1 MQASDPSPEEIKI
14 ECLRIQESWSESERQ
29 KRAGCYAAA
38 EAVHI
43 PEGIDLG
50 GRIAFIEPNSDSSPI
65 FAV

>member
-1 MQASDPSPEEIKI
+1 MRNPDPTEEQIRKLCWKI
-14 ECLRIQESWSESERQ
+14 QRQWSEAERQ

-50 GRIAFIEPNSDSSPI
+50 GSIAFIEPNSDSSSK